1 MKALLTKAQ
10 LIDIANTIT
19 RLHAKLAV
27 KNVLT
32 SGQALIKATIV
43 VCKPEKRRM
52 RSKKLALARQQA
64 GNAFGV
70 GVGQT

>member
-10 LIDIANTIT
+10 LIDIVNTMT
-19 RLHAKLAV
+19 RLNAKLVV
-27 KNVLT
+27 KNVLI

-52 RSKKLALARQQA
+52 CSKKLTLA
-64 GNAFGV
+64 GGT
-70 GVGQT
+70 QT